1 MNLFSDFG
9 LRGISMDYLE
19 KNSLFVFN
27 SKHVKPPFQTRSCLV
42 KRNKAIREN
51 GNAVVVFTQRQQPF
65 AERGLVGRWL
75 VIEDVVVVLR
85 ALLIES
91 ASIGPSQTL
100 VDWGIEPDYSVESTL
115 NKCLRWRL
123 YRMWLNQQ
131 ERLFCFY
138 FSLNW
143 LEFFQGTKA
152 AESLFKQF
160 CLGITA
166 REVN

>member
-19 KNSLFVFN
+19 KNSLFFFN

-42 KRNKAIREN
+42 ERNKTIRKN

-100 VDWGIEPDYSVESTL
+100 VDRGIEPDYSVETTL
-115 NKCLRWRL
+115 NQCIRWWL
-123 YRMWLNQQ
+123 YRVWLNQQ
-131 ERLFCFY
+131 ECLFCFY
-138 FSLNW
+138 FSLDW
-143 LEFFQGTKA
+143 LELFQGAEAT
-152 AESLFKQF
+152 ESLFKQF